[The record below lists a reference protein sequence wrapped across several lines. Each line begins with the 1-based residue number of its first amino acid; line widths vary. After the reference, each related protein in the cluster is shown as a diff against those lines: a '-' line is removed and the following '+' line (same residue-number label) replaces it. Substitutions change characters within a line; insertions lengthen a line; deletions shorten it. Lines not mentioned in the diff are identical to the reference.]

1 MTRLPTAL
9 PRPFGRA
16 QWQVFMPASKRR
28 VSVRPVRRAGRPG
41 SLRARVAPWAPAL
54 LLLAFGAPVGAE
66 DAGFVVLGS
75 WREAPLAEVRQ
86 GEVRDRLGLH
96 ARIMPTEIRGERHYR
111 LVSPAM
117 PESAARAMIAD
128 LATRGVTSWFLRAAV
143 TPDTRIPPAT
153 PPVAVEVAA
162 DAAQRTAPS
171 AAPRRTLEP
180 ATATVRHPVPAQRD
194 TSAPRD
200 RTPAATETAAT
211 ETAAPPATG
220 SPDPH
225 TGPPIHVPYLETADI
240 EIDGHADEAAWSE
253 VAGYDDMRVID
264 PDTLEEP
271 EYRTVY
277 RFLYTREGLYIAAF
291 MEQPPDTFV
300 SRLSSRDRYLNRDSF
315 GLTLDTSGEG
325 LYGYWFTVTLGGSLM
340 DGKAAPERT
349 ITEEW
354 DGPWLGASAELD
366 DGWSAEMFLP
376 WSMMAMPS
384 SNGADGTPGPRKLT
398 FWVDRKVSHLDERHS
413 WPPLPWSGQ
422 QFMSAFRAMHLE
434 RLETQ
439 RQLAFFPY
447 ASTTHDGVAD
457 EVDYR
462 AGVDVAWRPTPNL
475 QLTGTVNPDFGA
487 VESDDIVVNLT
498 AFETFFPEKRLFFLE
513 GNEVFITTP
522 RSDFNRYRSFRT
534 GAGARERPLT
544 YRVEPTTLL
553 NTRRIGGPPRHLEVP
568 DGIEVEGVE
577 RGKPTDL
584 LGAVKAAGTLGGLR
598 FGVLAAFEDD
608 VELPGRRTAT
618 NERVVVR
625 EDGRDFGVV
634 RALYEGGG
642 SGRRAIG
649 YLGTVVALPDGEA
662 MTHGIDAHLTGAGG
676 RLRWDGQLM
685 YSDGAG
691 VAGDGAGG
699 YGFFS
704 DATYSPRRGVIHNL
718 NFDYVDKHLDIGDL
732 GFIRQNDQ
740 ATFQYGLILLNSN
753 WGWFRQTRNSFFL
766 MTQSNTDGFVNWAT
780 LFTNHTFMFDNHS
793 ELHVQIDHSPA
804 RWDTRNSRGNGWFR
818 TDPYWTTRVGYGT
831 NAAKR
836 FSVSANFGAEQEEF
850 DRSWSQ
856 ALDIGFTWVPN
867 GRVSVDLDIRY
878 KKRNGWLLHTG
889 DRDFATFDA
898 DDLQP
903 KLSIDYFV
911 TARQQLRLTLQW
923 AGVEAEARD
932 YYRTR
937 LTHGDL
943 LDRTLEQGA
952 EHEDFSLS
960 RLTAQL
966 RYRWEIG
973 PLSDLFVVYTRGNQF
988 TYDDADY
995 GFGTLWTD
1003 SLRDPVV
1010 DMLVVKLRYRF
1021 GS

>member
-1 MTRLPTAL
+1 MH
-9 PRPFGRA
+9 
-16 QWQVFMPASKRR
+16 ASKRR
-28 VSVRPVRRAGRPG
+28 VSAREPERCPRYTN
-41 SLRARVAPWAPAL
+41 SLRARLAACAAA
-54 LLLAFGAPVGAE
+54 LLLAFAAPAGAE
-66 DAGFVVLGS
+66 DSGFVVLGS
-75 WREAPLAEVRQ
+75 WREAPLAEARKV
-86 GEVRDRLGLH
+86 ELRDRLGLH
-96 ARIMPTEIRGERHYR
+96 AEIMPTEIDGERRYR
-111 LVSPAM
+111 LVAPAM
-117 PESAARAMIAD
+117 AESAARAMIAE
-128 LATRGVTSWFLRAAV
+128 LATRGIASWFLPRESR
-143 TPDTRIPPAT
+143 TPDTPAPLEVPAATTAIPSTAAHRGAPPAAPPVAPVEPGRVSVQPAT
-153 PPVAVEVAA
+153 PPETPTP
-162 DAAQRTAPS
+162 D
-171 AAPRRTLEP
+171 APREP
-180 ATATVRHPVPAQRD
+180 SPTPDTA
-194 TSAPRD
+194 
-200 RTPAATETAAT
+200 PAATETAPP
-211 ETAAPPATG
+211 ETRSAD
-220 SPDPH
+220 SD
-225 TGPPIHVPYLETADI
+225 TGPAVHVPYFETADI
-240 EIDGHADEAAWSE
+240 DIDGYADEASWSE

-277 RFLYTREGLYIAAF
+277 KFLYTGEGLYVAAF

-300 SRLSSRDRYLNRDSF
+300 SRLSSRDRYINRDSF

-325 LYGYWFTVTLGGSLM
+325 WYGYWFTVTLGGSLM

-349 ITEEW
+349 ITEQW
-354 DGPWLGASAELD
+354 DGPWLGASAALD

-398 FWVDRKVSHLDERHS
+398 FWVDRRVSHLNERHS

-422 QFMSAFRAMHLE
+422 RFMSAFRAMHLE
-434 RLETQ
+434 RLETR
-439 RQLAFFPY
+439 RQLSFFPY

-462 AGVDVAWRPTPNL
+462 AGVDVAWRPTPNV

-487 VESDDIVVNLT
+487 VESDDVVVNLT

-522 RSDFNRYRSFRT
+522 RSDTNRYRSFRR
-534 GAGARERPLT
+534 GAGARERPLS
-544 YRVEPTTLL
+544 YRVEPTTLV

-568 DGIEVEGVE
+568 DGIEVAGVE

-584 LGAVKAAGTLGGLR
+584 LGAVKAVGALGGLR
-598 FGVLAAFEDD
+598 FGMLAAFEDD

-618 NERVVVR
+618 GERVTVR
-625 EDGRDFGVV
+625 EDGRDFGVI

-649 YLGTVVALPDGEA
+649 YLGTMVALPDGEA
-662 MTHGIDAHLTGAGG
+662 MTHGIDAHLTAAGG
-676 RLRWDGQLM
+676 RLRWDGQFM

-691 VAGDGAGG
+691 IAGDGTGG

-704 DATYSPRRGVIHNL
+704 DAMYSPRQGVIHSLNL
-718 NFDYVDKHLDIGDL
+718 DYVDKHLDIGDV

-740 ATFQYGLILLNSN
+740 ATLQYALIFMNSN
-753 WGWFRQTRNSFFL
+753 WLWFRQARTSFFL
-766 MTQSNTDGFVNWAT
+766 MTQSNTEGFVNWAT
-780 LFTNHTFMFDNHS
+780 LFTNHTFMFENHS
-793 ELHVQIDHSPA
+793 EVHLELDYSPA
-804 RWDTRNSRGNGWFR
+804 RWDTRNSRGNGWFKV
-818 TDPYWTTRVGYGT
+818 DPQWVARVGYGT

-836 FSVSANFGAEQEEF
+836 FSVSATLGAEQEEF
-850 DRSWSQ
+850 DRSWSH
-856 ALDIGFTWVPN
+856 ALDVGFTWVPN
-867 GRVSVDLDIRY
+867 DRMSIDLDVRY

-889 DRDFATFDA
+889 DRNFATFDA

-903 KLSIDYFV
+903 KLSVDFFI

-923 AGVEAEARD
+923 AGVKARAVD

-937 LTHGDL
+937 LTHGEL
-943 LDRTLEQGA
+943 LDRSLEPDA
-952 EHEDFSLS
+952 SDEDFSLS

-973 PLSDLFVVYTRGNQF
+973 PLSDLFVVYTRGNHF
-988 TYDDADY
+988 TYEDADH

-1003 SLRDPVV
+1003 SLRDPVA
-1010 DMLVVKLRYRF
+1010 DFLVVKLRYRF
-1021 GS
+1021 GL

>member
-1 MTRLPTAL
+1 
-9 PRPFGRA
+9 
-16 QWQVFMPASKRR
+16 MPASKRR
-28 VSVRPVRRAGRPG
+28 VSARPVRRAGQPG
-41 SLRARVAPWAPAL
+41 SLRANVAPWAAAL

-66 DAGFVVLGS
+66 DSGFVVLGS
-75 WREAPLAEVRQ
+75 WREAPLAEARQ
-86 GEVRDRLGLH
+86 GEVRDRLGVH
-96 ARIMPTEIRGERHYR
+96 AHILPTEIRGERHYR
-111 LVSPAM
+111 LVSAAM

-128 LATRGVTSWFLRAAV
+128 LATRGVASWFLRAAV
-143 TPDTRIPPAT
+143 TPDTRIPPAA

-162 DAAQRTAPS
+162 DAAQRTTPS
-171 AAPRRTLEP
+171 AAPRPTLEP
-180 ATATVRHPVPAQRD
+180 ATATVQHPAPAQRD
-194 TSAPRD
+194 TPAPRD

-220 SPDPH
+220 SPDPDA
-225 TGPPIHVPYLETADI
+225 GPPIHVPYLETADI
-240 EIDGHADEAAWSE
+240 EIDGYADEAVWSE
-253 VAGYDDMRVID
+253 VAAYDDMRVID

-271 EYRTVY
+271 EYRTIY
-277 RFLYTREGLYIAAF
+277 RFLYTREGLYVAAF

-422 QFMSAFRAMHLE
+422 QFLSALRAMHLE
-434 RLETQ
+434 RLDTQ

-544 YRVEPTTLL
+544 FRVEPTTLV

-618 NERVVVR
+618 NARVVVR

-642 SGRRAIG
+642 AGRRAVG

-766 MTQSNTDGFVNWAT
+766 MTQSNIDGFVNWAT

-793 ELHVQIDHSPA
+793 ELHVQVDHSPA

-923 AGVEAEARD
+923 AGVEAQARD